1 MFNNGFGLGAT
12 RIVRKKPKAARACPP
27 CAGAAAGASVAN
39 QWPGMTRDTSKQF
52 TRVMK
57 GLGVDR
63 PNQFG
68 QITQRYYHIVDYP
81 TTGSTLFT
89 FFNVNAS
96 EHVCNLPNGTLPDER
111 PCALV
116 GISIAWLD
124 FTAAGVRSGN
134 QFSAAATTPITRAEE
149 VRTILQGGLLQV
161 RVADRLILDA
171 KDLTQFPQD
180 GGFFCPTAYELG
192 AATAAAVP
200 FTNGMPVSGNYF
212 KFRAPYALLPGKKV
226 DVQIK
231 YPSALTVT
239 TAGAI
244 KVTLIGEAVVP
255 LNN

>member
-1 MFNNGFGLGAT
+1 MFGNSYGLGAA
-12 RIVRKKPKAARACPP
+12 KKKKKRVIARTACPP
-27 CAGAAAGASVAN
+27 CVGSAASVAN
-39 QWPGMTRDTSKQF
+39 QWPGMTKDTSRQF
-52 TRVMK
+52 TRVMR

-68 QITQRYYHIVDYP
+68 QITQRYYHILDYP
-81 TTGSTLFT
+81 TVGATLFT
-89 FFNVNAS
+89 FFNVNAT

-116 GISIAWLD
+116 GLSVAWLD
-124 FTAAGVRSGN
+124 FTAAGARSGN
-134 QFSAAATTPITRAEE
+134 QFSVAATAPWTRAEE
-149 VRTILQGGLLQV
+149 VRTILQGGLIQV

-180 GGFFCPTAYELG
+180 GGFYCAAAYELG
-192 AATAAAVP
+192 AATAAAAP
-200 FTNGMPVSGNYF
+200 FSNGLPVSGNFF

-231 YPSALTVT
+231 YPTALSATV
-239 TAGAI
+239 AGAL